1 MTKDDFLIRSR
12 YGYVNLD
19 YIEIMRLKQ
28 LFAYT
33 APSGYL
39 CQMPGGEVKRVRS
52 LHAALLRRRM
62 IVRNSLLFL
71 RQVHGELSE
80 AQRESEVG
88 LGEWPRDL
96 FWNEGGFATSIMSLD
111 PPKSFRRMDE
121 SEIDVEG
128 VAYFTVSYVVFE
140 REAREFSSSLSLS
153 LSCLSLPHL
162 VSTSKSTLFTQITRI
177 SLASLIYLA
186 LEYQLEYYAIEHRY
200 EERKCT
206 PIDSP

>member
-1 MTKDDFLIRSR
+1 MLRNSQLKHRYEQAHPVMRTAMTKDDFLIRSR

-153 LSCLSLPHL
+153 LSHVYLFLIWYPRASQLYSLKSQEYHL
-162 VSTSKSTLFTQITRI
+162 
-177 SLASLIYLA
+177 
-186 LEYQLEYYAIEHRY
+186 HRSF
-200 EERKCT
+200 
-206 PIDSP
+206 I